1 MWKHDNF
8 KGPPSQAELRRR
20 AEQSKSRSAGSG
32 KVMDPVMITGR
43 QIAGSWWGQAWC
55 ANLEKYADYRN
66 RVGRGKNY
74 VRAGAVIDLKLE
86 GGIITAKVQGS
97 KKTPYKV
104 EVKIDPIPEARYQAA
119 LKSLSSRIENIEA
132 LVNGNFPL
140 EMKSLFTGPKSSL
153 FPSPR
158 EIHFTCSCP
167 DWASMC
173 KHVAA
178 VLYGIG
184 NRLDHDPLL
193 FFTIRGIEV
202 SDFIQW
208 SVEEKLGAMLKNAD
222 RESPRIIEDQS
233 LKDLFGVLE

>member
-1 MWKHDNF
+1 M
-8 KGPPSQAELRRR
+8 L
-20 AEQSKSRSAGSG
+20 
-32 KVMDPVMITGR
+32 
-43 QIAGSWWGQAWC
+43 
-55 ANLEKYADYRN
+55 
-66 RVGRGKNY
+66 
-74 VRAGAVIDLKLE
+74 AGA
-86 GGIITAKVQGS
+86 GAGQG
-97 KKTPYKV
+97 KCG
-104 EVKIDPIPEARYQAA
+104 R
-119 LKSLSSRIENIEA
+119 

-140 EMKSLFTGPKSSL
+140 EMKSLFTDPKSGL

-167 DWASMC
+167 DWANMC